1 MYSGIFKA
9 DHLIGDFESGKSPYP
24 DSVKLLYNFLS
35 NEELE
40 NVVKTELKLPLTS
53 TRKFVQPEAD
63 PSDPTSDW

>member
-1 MYSGIFKA
+1 MYSGIFKT
-9 DHLIGDFESGKSPYP
+9 DHLIGDFEAGKSPYP

-40 NVVKTELKLPLTS
+40 AAVKTELKIPLTPP
-53 TRKFVQPEAD
+53 TVREPTVD